1 MKKKRSMPH
10 SSTMGMAKILMRMK
24 LLTILVLSVFTVSA
38 ADSYSQVTKFNLK
51 LNDVAII
58 EVFQQIEENSEF
70 ILLYNEKVLDL
81 KRKVT
86 VDVKNQKVTAV
97 LDQVFKGTKNIY
109 KIYDRQ
115 IVILENENAKVPVI
129 FENKTEQPQNKKIK
143 GHVTDQKG
151 GALPGVSVIVKG
163 TTIGT
168 ITDADGNFTL
178 SIPNSAESL
187 QFSFIGM
194 KTQVILIEGK
204 TEFNILLEEESFG
217 IDEVVTIGYG
227 TAKKSD
233 LTGAVIRIDGKSFQN
248 QPMTQLTDML
258 TGTVAGFYSRQ
269 GTSAS
274 GGSSM
279 EIRGTKSLKA
289 SSSPMIVIDGVI
301 YNGSI
306 KDINPADIES
316 IDILKDASSAAVFG
330 ARAAAGV
337 IQITTKKG
345 KKGKPI
351 VNFSAS
357 IGATNETNELRP
369 YDGEGYQQFRRD
381 YLKAVNPDKPN
392 YYFDSP
398 DNLPEGVSLE
408 DWRNAS
414 DNPQDNNTEEYLA
427 RLMFYQVEID
437 NYNAGK
443 QVNWY
448 DEVMRT
454 GLRQNYDASIS
465 GATDRVNYY
474 WSIGYQNNEGI
485 IIGDEF
491 QTVRTRLNF
500 DLKVNDWL
508 DVGINSQFADRNQ
521 SSVKGRIDRIS
532 YMSPYGSMYGDNG
545 DVKWYPNTF
554 PVSNPLMNYYG
565 QDRFSKSYN
574 LFASMYAKL
583 KLPFGIEY
591 KISYQPRY
599 SFLKDYNFWSSNTI
613 TGGSSHSQGYGSRK
627 DASSFEWILDHLIHW
642 KKEFGVHS
650 FDLTLLY
657 SAEQNNYWSGN
668 SSNEGFVP
676 NQNLGFHGLQFGT
689 KPAVSNYDSKVTGDA
704 AMARINYDLMG
715 KYLLTASIRR
725 DGYSAFGLEN
735 PRAVFP
741 AAAFAWKVS
750 NEEFFNVDW
759 ISQLKARVSWGVNG
773 NRSIGAYS
781 ALAQLRPNFYYD
793 GTNVQVGVYNN
804 SLANSSL
811 VWERTEAFNIGFDL
825 GMFDNR
831 LSVVAEYYNAKTN
844 DLLMERQLPR
854 ITGFSSIT
862 TNLGEIGNK
871 GLELTLNS
879 VNINNSNFSWRTSV
893 VFSFNRNEII
903 ELYGDYEEIEVDGEI
918 VKREIPDYSN
928 EWFPGQA
935 IDAVWDYNVTGVWQ
949 LNEKDE
955 AAKYNMIPGE
965 FKSEDVNKDYAYTAL
980 EDKQFIG
987 YTKPRYLFGMKNDFT
1002 FLKDFTASFFIRADL
1017 GHMARFYQAYRR
1029 GGDTY
1034 DKRSD
1039 YDIPY
1044 WTPENPIND
1053 YASLISDYNAYGGG
1067 MHVYKSRSFVR
1078 LQDLSISYQMPS
1090 TICQTLKVNSI
1101 RIFGSG
1107 RNLLTFTE
1115 WPGWD
1120 PESGNTPMPKIVTLG
1135 INVSL

>member
-1 MKKKRSMPH
+1 MKKNCTASHPLE
-10 SSTMGMAKILMRMK
+10 TGMAKVLLRMK

-51 LNDVAII
+51 LNNVTVT
-58 EVFQQIEENSEF
+58 EVFQQIEKNSEF
-70 ILLYNEKVLDL
+70 ILLYNEKDLDL
-81 KRKVT
+81 NRKVD
-86 VDVKNQKVTAV
+86 VDVQSKKVTAV
-97 LDQVFKGTKNIY
+97 LDQVFKGTNNIY

-115 IVILENENAKVPVI
+115 IVILENENVKEPVL
-129 FENKTEQPQNKKIK
+129 FENKTEQPQDKKIT
-143 GHVTDQKG
+143 GNVTDQDG
-151 GALPGVSVIVKG
+151 GPLPGVSVVVQN

-168 ITDADGNFTL
+168 VTDVDGNFTL
-178 SIPNSAESL
+178 SIPESATSL
-187 QFSFIGM
+187 QFSFVGM
-194 KTQVILIEGK
+194 KTQLVPIDGK
-204 TEFNILLEEESFG
+204 TNFTILME
-217 IDEVVTIGYG
+217 DETIGLDEIVTIGYG

-233 LTGAVIRIDGKSFQN
+233 LTGAVIRIDAKTFQN

-258 TGTVAGFYSRQ
+258 TGTVAGFYSQQ

-274 GGSSM
+274 GGGSM

-289 SSSPMIVIDGVI
+289 STDPMIVIDGVI

-345 KKGKPI
+345 KKGKPM

-357 IGATNETNELRP
+357 VGLTNETNGMKT

-381 YLKAVNPDKPN
+381 YLKAINPDNPSYYYDDPN
-392 YYFDSP
+392 
-398 DNLPEGVSLE
+398 NLPDGVTID

-414 DNPQDNNTEEYLA
+414 GNPQDDNTQEYLG

-437 NYNAGK
+437 NFNAGK
-443 QVNWY
+443 QVDWY
-448 DEVMRT
+448 NEVMQT

-465 GATDRVNYY
+465 GASDRVNYY

-491 QTVRTRLNF
+491 QTVRTRLNL
-500 DLKVNDWL
+500 DLKVTDWL
-508 DVGINSQFADRNQ
+508 DIGVNSQFADRNQ
-521 SSVKGRIDRIS
+521 SSVPASLYGVN
-532 YMSPYGSMYGDNG
+532 YMSPYGSMFEEDGTAR
-545 DVKWYPNTF
+545 WYPNSF
-554 PVSNPLMNYYG
+554 PVTNPLINYYG

-599 SFLKDYNFWSSNTI
+599 SFLKDYNFWPSTTR
-613 TGGSSHSQGYGSRK
+613 TGGYDHSQGYGTRT
-627 DASSFEWILDHLIHW
+627 DASSFEWILDHLVHW
-642 KKEFGVHS
+642 KKEYGVHS

-668 SSNEGFVP
+668 SSNESFVP
-676 NQNLGFHGLQFGT
+676 NQNLGFNGLQFGT
-689 KPAVSNYDSKVTGDA
+689 KPYVGNYDSKQTGDA
-704 AMARINYDLMG
+704 AMARLNYDLMG

-725 DGYSAFGLEN
+725 DGYSAFGVEN
-735 PRAVFP
+735 PRATFP
-741 AAAFAWKVS
+741 ALAFAWKVS
-750 NEEFFNVDW
+750 NEDFFNVDW

-804 SLANSSL
+804 TLANSSL
-811 VWERTEAFNIGFDL
+811 VWERTEAFNIGFDM
-825 GMFDNR
+825 GMFNNR
-831 LSVVAEYYNAKTN
+831 FSVVAEYYNAKTN
-844 DLLMERQLPR
+844 DLLMERKLPR

-893 VFSFNRNEII
+893 VFSLNRNEII
-903 ELYGDYEEIEVDGEI
+903 ELYGDYEEIEVDGKT

-928 EWFPGQA
+928 EWFPGEA
-935 IDAVWDYNVTGVWQ
+935 IDVIWDYNVTGVWQ
-949 LNEKDE
+949 LDEKAE
-955 AAKYNMIPGE
+955 AEKYNMIPGE
-965 FKSEDVNKDYAYTAL
+965 FKSEDVNKDYAYIAL
-980 EDKQFIG
+980 DDKQFIG

-1002 FLKDFTASFFIRADL
+1002 FLKNFTASFFIRADL
-1017 GHMARFYQAYRR
+1017 GHESRYNYAYRR
-1029 GGDTY
+1029 GGDTF
-1034 DKRSD
+1034 DKRSE

-1067 MHVYKSRSFVR
+1067 MHIYKSRAFVR
-1078 LQDLSISYQMPS
+1078 LQDISISYQMPS
-1090 TICQTLKVNSI
+1090 DICKTLKVSSM

-1107 RNLLTFTE
+1107 RNLLTFTD

-1120 PESGNTPMPKIVTLG
+1120 PESGNTPMPKNVTLG
-1135 INVSL
+1135 INISL

>member
-1 MKKKRSMPH
+1 MKKKRIVPH
-10 SSTMGMAKILMRMK
+10 SSEMCMAKILLRMK
-24 LLTILVLSVFTVSA
+24 LLAILVLSVFTVSA

-51 LNDVAII
+51 LNDVAVID
-58 EVFQQIEENSEF
+58 VFQQIEENSEF
-70 ILLYNEKVLDL
+70 ILLYNEKSLDL
-81 KRKVT
+81 NRKVD
-86 VDVKNQKVTAV
+86 VDVQNKNVTAV
-97 LDQVFKGTKNIY
+97 LDQVFKDTKNIY

-115 IVILENENAKVPVI
+115 IVILENENAKEPVLI
-129 FENKTEQPQNKKIK
+129 KNKTKQPQDKKIQ
-143 GHVTDQKG
+143 GNVTDQTG
-151 GALPGVSVIVKG
+151 GPLPGVSVIVQN

-168 ITDADGNFTL
+168 VTDADGNFTL
-178 SIPNSAESL
+178 SIPVSAESL
-187 QFSFIGM
+187 QFSFVGM
-194 KTQVILIEGK
+194 KTQVI
-204 TEFNILLEEESFG
+204 S
-217 IDEVVTIGYG
+217 IDEKTTFSIILEDETIGLDEIVTIGYG

-233 LTGAVIRIDGKSFQN
+233 LTGAVIRIDAKTFQN

-258 TGTVAGFYSRQ
+258 TGTVAGFYATQ

-289 SSSPMIVIDGVI
+289 SSNPMIVIDGVI

-345 KKGKPI
+345 KKGKPM

-357 IGATNETNELRP
+357 VGFTNETNGMEP

-381 YLKAVNPDKPN
+381 YLKAINPDNPN
-392 YYFDSP
+392 YYYDDP
-398 DNLPEGVSLE
+398 NNLPDGVTID

-414 DNPQDNNTEEYLA
+414 DNPQDDNTQEYLA

-437 NYNAGK
+437 NFNEGK
-443 QVNWY
+443 QVDWY
-448 DEVMRT
+448 NEVMQT

-465 GATDRVNYY
+465 GATDRTNYY

-500 DLKVNDWL
+500 DLNVTDWL
-508 DVGINSQFADRNQ
+508 DVGVNSQFADRNQ
-521 SSVKGRIDRIS
+521 SSVAASIGNIGR
-532 YMSPYGSMYGDNG
+532 MSPYGSMFEDNG
-545 DVKWYPNTF
+545 VAKWYPNSF
-554 PVSNPLMNYYG
+554 PVSNPMINYYG
-565 QDRFSKSYN
+565 QERLSKSYN
-574 LFASMYAKL
+574 LFASMYAKI
-583 KLPFGIEY
+583 KLPFGIDY

-599 SFLKDYNFWSSNTI
+599 SFLKDYNFWPSTTR
-613 TGGSSHSQGYGSRK
+613 TGGYHHSQGYGTRL

-668 SSNEGFVP
+668 SSNENFVP
-676 NQNLGFHGLQFGT
+676 NQNLGFNGLQFGT
-689 KPAVSNYDSKVTGDA
+689 KPYVGNYDSKVTGDA
-704 AMARINYDLMG
+704 AMARLNYDLMG
-715 KYLLTASIRR
+715 KYLLTASVRR
-725 DGYSAFGLEN
+725 DGYSAFGVEN
-735 PRAVFP
+735 PRATFP
-741 AAAFAWKVS
+741 ALAFAWKVS
-750 NEEFFNVDW
+750 NEDFFNVDW

-811 VWERTEAFNIGFDL
+811 VWERTEAFNIGFDM
-825 GMFDNR
+825 GMFNNR
-831 LSVVAEYYNAKTN
+831 FSVVAEYYNAKTN
-844 DLLMERQLPR
+844 DLLMERKLPR

-879 VNINNSNFSWRTSV
+879 VNINNPNFSWRTNV
-893 VFSFNRNEII
+893 VFSLNRNEII
-903 ELYGDYEEIEVDGEI
+903 ELYGDYEEIEVDGEM
-918 VKREIPDYSN
+918 VQREIPDYSN
-928 EWFPGQA
+928 EWFPGEA

-949 LNEKDE
+949 LDEKDE

-965 FKSEDVNKDYAYTAL
+965 FKSEDVNKDYAYIAL
-980 EDKQFIG
+980 DDKQFIG

-1002 FLKDFTASFFIRADL
+1002 FLKNFTASFFIRADL
-1017 GHMARFYQAYRR
+1017 GHMARYSYAYRR

-1034 DKRSD
+1034 DKRSE

-1067 MHVYKSRSFVR
+1067 MNVYRSRAFVR

-1090 TICQTLKVNSI
+1090 SICKTLKVNSM

-1107 RNLLTFTE
+1107 RNLLTFTD

-1120 PESGNTPMPKIVTLG
+1120 PESGNTPMPKTVTLG
-1135 INVSL
+1135 VNISL